1 MENQKMMN
9 NEFFEKALDNFQDA
23 DAIKRP
29 SVSYWKDVWRRLLK
43 NKLSVV
49 GMIILSTLVIVAI
62 YGAFFTDTPYHLQ
75 DYTNTYAPPQ
85 KGLPFGTDDAGRDE
99 FVRLSVGTLISLSIG
114 VAATFVNLVMGIL
127 VGGIAGLKG
136 GKIDTFLMRVCE
148 ILYAIPFML
157 IAILLM
163 VVFGGS
169 ILTMIIA
176 LTVTSWVPMARLI
189 RGQVLQI
196 KQLEFVHA
204 SQAFGGSTRWVLLKH
219 LIPNA
224 MGPIIV
230 NVTLHVPAVIFSEAT
245 LSYLGLG
252 IPAPLPSLGT
262 MSNDALTALLIGKG
276 ELLLYP
282 ALAICLIMFSFNV
295 IGDGLR
301 DALDPKLRK

>member
-1 MENQKMMN
+1 MENLKMN

-23 DAIKRP
+23 DAIRRP
-29 SVSYWKDVWRRLLK
+29 SVSYWKDVWNRLLK
-43 NKLSVV
+43 NKLAVV
-49 GMIILSTLVIVAI
+49 GMIILTILIIVAF
-62 YGAFFTDTPYHLQ
+62 YGAFFTETPYHLQ
-75 DYTNTYAPPQ
+75 DYTNTYAKPQ

-114 VAATFVNLVMGIL
+114 VAATFVNLIMGIL

-148 ILYAIPFML
+148 ILYSIPFML

-163 VVFGGS
+163 VVFGATV
-169 ILTMIIA
+169 LTMIIA
-176 LTVTSWVPMARLI
+176 LTLTSWVPMARLV

-230 NVTLHVPAVIFSEAT
+230 NVTLHVPGVIFSEAT

-262 MSNDALTALLIGKG
+262 MSNDALTALLIGQG
-276 ELLLYP
+276 QLLLYP

>member
-1 MENQKMMN
+1 MENLKMN
-9 NEFFEKALDNFQDA
+9 NKFFEKATDNFKEA
-23 DAIKRP
+23 ESIKRP
-29 SVSYWKDVWRRLLK
+29 SISYWKDVWTRLKK
-43 NKLSVV
+43 NRLAML
-49 GMIILSTLVIVAI
+49 GLCTLSTLILI
-62 YGAFFTDTPYHLQ
+62 AFLGTFVKGGDYAFQ
-75 DYTNTYAPPQ
+75 DYTAVYAKPSG
-85 KGLPFGTDDAGRDE
+85 KYFLGTDATGRDE
-99 FVRLSVGTLISLSIG
+99 FTRLCVGTLISLSIG
-114 VAATFVNLVMGIL
+114 LSATCVNLTIGVL
-127 VGGIAGLKG
+127 VGGISGLKG
-136 GKIDTFLMRVCE
+136 GKVDTVLMRIAE

-163 VVFGGS
+163 LVFGAS
-169 ILTMIIA
+169 IFSMIVS
-176 LTVTSWVPMARLI
+176 LTVTSWVPMARLV

-204 SQAFGGSTRWVLLKH
+204 SQAFGAETGWVLLKH

-262 MSNDALTALLIGKG
+262 MSSDALQALLIGQWQ
-276 ELLLYP
+276 LLFYP
-282 ALAICLIMFSFNV
+282 AITICLIMFSFNV
-295 IGDGLR
+295 LGDGLR